1 VNAATENGTITI
13 GKSFAIT
20 QLSAT
25 CACRVRLYS
34 TAAQMAADASRP
46 PTQAPAIGTAHGV
59 ICDFVLNTLVG
70 LNFICSPEVYGA
82 NCEATVVSQIS
93 YAVENLSGTTQSVGV
108 TMTCKIEEA

>member
-1 VNAATENGTITI
+1 VDSATENGTTTI

-34 TAAQMAADASRP
+34 TAAQRTADALRP
-46 PTQAPAIGTAHGV
+46 PTVAPAIGSSHGV
-59 ICDFVLNTLVG
+59 ICDFVLNALVG

-82 NCEATVVSQIS
+82 NCESTVVSQIS

-108 TMTCKIEEA
+108 TLTCKIEEA